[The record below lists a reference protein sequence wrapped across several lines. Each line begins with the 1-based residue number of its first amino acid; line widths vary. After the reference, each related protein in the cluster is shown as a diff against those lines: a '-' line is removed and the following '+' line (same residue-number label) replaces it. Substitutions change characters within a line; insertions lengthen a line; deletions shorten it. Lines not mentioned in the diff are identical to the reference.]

1 MRELHGDSVVGALA
15 EEEQGGFGKR
25 NLKSEL
31 QYRTGQASL
40 EEGIALAKAPA
51 WKDRTHHCS

>member
-1 MRELHGDSVVGALA
+1 MRELYDDSVGGGLA
-15 EEEQGGFGKR
+15 EEGQGGFGKR

-40 EEGIALAKAPA
+40 EEGIALAKAQA